1 MKHRFVLLA
10 TGLCLSTL
18 VSVLWSGHAIAAE
31 TGCAQANVISGNTC
45 SNVKVEFNFSNCGP
59 GHASKVP
66 SRVVCKGK
74 TITARSTSEN
84 LRGEAK
90 FEKSEDGWGAV
101 QWKSIATVRTFPVEV
116 VSQPDAQQAT
126 STAAQVAP
134 ASTAIAPDRVPSAE
148 PPTLP
153 IATPTVSVTVNGFI
167 DMRYTGYRS
176 EDSAVNEKTRSGFLL
191 DDGALYFSVKKGNV
205 EAMVD
210 LPFSRNGLL
219 PSTTADV
226 GIAKT
231 KTQVYGRYSFGSTM
245 NLTFGQFD
253 TLFGLELN
261 DSKDRVFGNV
271 GLAYSQ
277 TLPIVHSGAYLTYSE
292 NGFTLRAMAANP
304 SDRQTFGSD
313 PADSST
319 EYGGVIG
326 YSNASVRSQ
335 FGFLTRA
342 VADLSNGQ
350 SQRSLFDFLAGT
362 TLGAFD
368 IDFQYSVVTSPRK
381 NILTDLTTD
390 REDPGS
396 ALLAIAT
403 YRINE
408 KWKVSG
414 RFETVD
420 SDPNGGGYADAK
432 TYGIASNFSPEEG
445 FTVRLEWN
453 DTVVNRKITGSAY
466 GESRWDTALLVSF

>member
-1 MKHRFVLLA
+1 MIHRYRLFTHSGFVLAVA
-10 TGLCLSTL
+10 TGFLVQNASASMST
-18 VSVLWSGHAIAAE
+18 
-31 TGCAQANVISGNTC
+31 CAQAKVVSGDTC
-45 SNVKVEFNFSNCGP
+45 SNVKVEFNFANCGTP
-59 GHASKVP
+59 QSKPLATNAP
-66 SRVVCKGK
+66 SRIICKGK
-74 TITARSTSEN
+74 TITARSSNEN
-84 LRGEAK
+84 FRAEAK
-90 FEKSEDGWGAV
+90 FEKTEDGWGSV
-101 QWKSIATVRTFPVEV
+101 QWKPVAAVRTFIVDQSNESSPAVSKVETVEAEPVR
-116 VSQPDAQQAT
+116 A
-126 STAAQVAP
+126 
-134 ASTAIAPDRVPSAE
+134 PSAE
-148 PPTLP
+148 PPALP
-153 IATPTVSVTVNGFI
+153 IATSPVSVTVNGFL

-176 EDSAVNEKTRSGFLL
+176 ADSAVNEKTRSGFLL
-191 DDGALYFSVKKGNV
+191 EDGALYFSVKKGSV

-219 PSTTADV
+219 PSTTADI

-292 NGFTLRAMAANP
+292 NGFTLRALTANP

-319 EYGGVIG
+319 EYGGILG
-326 YSNASVRSQ
+326 YSNSFFRGQ

-362 TLGAFD
+362 TFGAFD
-368 IDFQYSVVTSPRK
+368 LDLQYSVVTSPRK
-381 NILTDLTTD
+381 NILTEPTTD

-396 ALLAIAT
+396 ALLLIAT
-403 YRINE
+403 YRVSE
-408 KWKVSG
+408 KFKMSG

-420 SDPNGGGYADAK
+420 SDPNGGGYADAQ
-432 TYGIASNFSPEEG
+432 TYGFASNYTPEDG
-445 FTVRLEWN
+445 FTVRLEWT
-453 DTVVNRKITGSAY
+453 DTVVNRKITSAAY
-466 GESRWDTALLVSF
+466 GESRWDAALLVSF